1 MRNGRQRGTISRLV
15 QIRRFLR
22 RHRTFQQ
29 RQQWIRIIGTAIE
42 RLGTGRALRDVSF
55 EFFDRKFDQL
65 WDLSGA
71 TEVQIEAEAIKEL
84 ARARSFEAGAKR
96 AVVAPSDLAFGMAR
110 MFQLLHD
117 EAPEDVRV
125 FRAEADARRWLGLED

>member
-1 MRNGRQRGTISRLV
+1 MPAQYTIDSDRRIIFSQAIGVVTADDLRDHQSRL
-15 QIRRFLR
+15 
-22 RHRTFQQ
+22 
-29 RQQWIRIIGTAIE
+29 
-42 RLGTGRALRDVSF
+42 RADPA
-55 EFFDRKFDQL
+55 FDAKFDQL

-96 AVVAPSDLAFGMAR
+96 AVVAPSDLAFGIAR

-117 EAPEDVRV
+117 EAPEEVRV
-125 FRAEADARRWLGLED
+125 FRSEADARRWLGLEG